1 MVNLEQ
7 RRNRHIT
14 GIMIPVQLAISEPF
28 RLEICY
34 LIFFFNTCLN
44 LKKCHK
50 SALFLRCYNLIENK
64 RKKKYIK
71 LAETFSLF

>member
-1 MVNLEQ
+1 MCCCTVKRSDRNNHQRGGIMVNLEQ

-50 SALFLRCYNLIENK
+50 SALFFALL
-64 RKKKYIK
+64 
-71 LAETFSLF
+71 

>member
-1 MVNLEQ
+1 MVNLQQ
-7 RRNRHIT
+7 RRHRHIT

-50 SALFLRCYNLIENK
+50 SALFFALL
-64 RKKKYIK
+64 
-71 LAETFSLF
+71 